1 MKNNVKIF
9 YNNNDKS
16 INTFNEVKDKLIKN
30 GFNMVENDYNI
41 AIAIGGDGSF
51 LRMVKETNFKSDVL
65 YLGIN
70 TGTLGFAQEIHVNE
84 LDELIENLKT
94 GNYKVNEFGVQ
105 ETNLYSNNE
114 NSKFYSL
121 NDIVIRDMDLNTLKL
136 DIFIDDAL
144 LEHFAGDGILVST
157 SFGSTAYNLSFG
169 GSIIYNTFHALELTP
184 VAPLNNKTYRTLTNS
199 LVLPQNK
206 NIEIVP
212 VSNKNLIV
220 TVDGENKY
228 YENVDKIDTILSD
241 KTIMCY
247 QKIDYNF
254 VKKIND
260 KFLSN

>member
-30 GFNMVENDYNI
+30 GFNIVENDYNI

-51 LRMVKETNFKSDVL
+51 LRMVKETNFKSNVL

-228 YENVDKIDTILSD
+228 YQNVDKIDTILSD

-247 QKIDYNF
+247 QNIDYNF

>member
-1 MKNNVKIF
+1 MKNKVKIF

-144 LEHFAGDGILVST
+144 LEHFAGDGILVLT

-206 NIEIVP
+206 NIEIIP

-247 QKIDYNF
+247 QNIDYNF

>member
-1 MKNNVKIF
+1 MKNKVKIF

-30 GFNMVENDYNI
+30 GFIIVENDYNI

-105 ETNLYSNNE
+105 ETNLYSNYE

-157 SFGSTAYNLSFG
+157 SFGSTAYNLSFR

-247 QKIDYNF
+247 QNIDYNF

>member
-1 MKNNVKIF
+1 MKNKVKIF

-30 GFNMVENDYNI
+30 EFNIVENDYNI

-51 LRMVKETNFKSDVL
+51 LRMVKETNFKSEVL

-105 ETNLYSNNE
+105 ETNLYSNYE

-157 SFGSTAYNLSFG
+157 SFGSTAYNLSFR

-212 VSNKNLIV
+212 ISNKNLIV

-247 QKIDYNF
+247 QNIDYNF

>member
-1 MKNNVKIF
+1 MKNKVKIF

-30 GFNMVENDYNI
+30 GFIIVENDYNI

-228 YENVDKIDTILSD
+228 YQNVDKIDTILSD

-247 QKIDYNF
+247 QNIDYNF

>member
-1 MKNNVKIF
+1 MKNKVKIF

-30 GFNMVENDYNI
+30 GFIIVENDYNI

-206 NIEIVP
+206 NIEIIP

-247 QKIDYNF
+247 QNIDYNF

>member
-30 GFNMVENDYNI
+30 GFNIVENDYNI

-105 ETNLYSNNE
+105 ETNLYSNYE

-157 SFGSTAYNLSFG
+157 SFGSTAYNLSFR

-220 TVDGENKY
+220 TIDGENKY

-247 QKIDYNF
+247 QNIDYNF

>member
-30 GFNMVENDYNI
+30 GFNIVENDYNI

-157 SFGSTAYNLSFG
+157 SFGSTAYNLSFR

-228 YENVDKIDTILSD
+228 YQNVDKIDTILSD

-247 QKIDYNF
+247 QNIDYNF

>member
-1 MKNNVKIF
+1 MKNNVKLF

-30 GFNMVENDYNI
+30 GFNIVENDYNI

-206 NIEIVP
+206 NIEIIP

-228 YENVDKIDTILSD
+228 YQNVDKIDTILSD

-247 QKIDYNF
+247 QNIDYNF

>member
-1 MKNNVKIF
+1 MKNKVKIF

-30 GFNMVENDYNI
+30 GFIIVENDYNI

-247 QKIDYNF
+247 QNIDYNF

-260 KFLSN
+260 KFLGN

>member
-30 GFNMVENDYNI
+30 GFNIDENDYNI

-206 NIEIVP
+206 NIEIIP

-247 QKIDYNF
+247 QNIDYNF

>member
-1 MKNNVKIF
+1 MKNKVKIF

-30 GFNMVENDYNI
+30 GFIIVENDYNI

-184 VAPLNNKTYRTLTNS
+184 VAPLNNKTYRTLANS

-206 NIEIVP
+206 NIEIIP

-228 YENVDKIDTILSD
+228 YQNVDKIDTILSD

-247 QKIDYNF
+247 QNIDYNF

>member
-30 GFNMVENDYNI
+30 GFNIVENDYNI

-206 NIEIVP
+206 NIEIIP

-247 QKIDYNF
+247 QNIDYNF

>member
-30 GFNMVENDYNI
+30 GFNIVENDYNI

-157 SFGSTAYNLSFG
+157 SFGSTAYNLSFR

-220 TVDGENKY
+220 TIDGENKY

-247 QKIDYNF
+247 QNIDYNF

>member
-1 MKNNVKIF
+1 MNNVKIF
-9 YNNNDKS
+9 YNDNEKS

-30 GFNMVENDYNI
+30 GFNIDDTDYNI
-41 AIAIGGDGSF
+41 AIAIGGDGAF

-121 NDIVIRDMDLNTLKL
+121 NDIVIRDMELNTLKL

-144 LEHFAGDGILVST
+144 LEHFVGDGILVST

-184 VAPLNNKTYRTLTNS
+184 VAPLNNKTYHTLTNS

-206 NIEIVP
+206 KVEIIP
-212 VSNKNLIV
+212 TSNKNLII

-228 YENVDKIDTILSD
+228 YENVERIDTILSD

-247 QKIDYNF
+247 QNIDYNF

-260 KFLSN
+260 KFLNN

>member
-1 MKNNVKIF
+1 MKNKVKIF

-30 GFNMVENDYNI
+30 GFNIVENDYNI

-105 ETNLYSNNE
+105 ETNLYSNYE

-157 SFGSTAYNLSFG
+157 SFGSTAYNLSFR

-220 TVDGENKY
+220 TIDGENKY

-247 QKIDYNF
+247 QNIDYNF

>member
-16 INTFNEVKDKLIKN
+16 INTFNEVKDKLIRN
-30 GFNMVENDYNI
+30 GFNIVENDYNI

-247 QKIDYNF
+247 QNIDYNF

>member
-16 INTFNEVKDKLIKN
+16 INTFNEVKDKLIRN
-30 GFNMVENDYNI
+30 GFNIVENDYNI

-121 NDIVIRDMDLNTLKL
+121 NDIIIRDMDLNTLKL

-247 QKIDYNF
+247 QNIDYNF

>member
-30 GFNMVENDYNI
+30 GFIIVENDYNI

-51 LRMVKETNFKSDVL
+51 LRMVKETNFKGDVL

-220 TVDGENKY
+220 TIDGENKY

-247 QKIDYNF
+247 QNIDYNF

-260 KFLSN
+260 KFLST

>member
-1 MKNNVKIF
+1 MKNKVKIF

-30 GFNMVENDYNI
+30 GFIIVENDYNI

-157 SFGSTAYNLSFG
+157 SFGSTAYNLSFR

-184 VAPLNNKTYRTLTNS
+184 VAPLNNKTYRTLANS

-206 NIEIVP
+206 NIEIIP

-228 YENVDKIDTILSD
+228 YQNVDKIDTILSD

-247 QKIDYNF
+247 QNIDYNF

>member
-1 MKNNVKIF
+1 MKNKVKIF

-30 GFNMVENDYNI
+30 GFIIVENDYNI

-121 NDIVIRDMDLNTLKL
+121 NDIVIRDIDLNTLKL

-247 QKIDYNF
+247 QNIDYNF

>member
-247 QKIDYNF
+247 QNIDYNF

>member
-1 MKNNVKIF
+1 
-9 YNNNDKS
+9 
-16 INTFNEVKDKLIKN
+16 
-30 GFNMVENDYNI
+30 
-41 AIAIGGDGSF
+41 
-51 LRMVKETNFKSDVL
+51 MVKETNFKSDVL

-228 YENVDKIDTILSD
+228 YQNVDKIDTILSD

-247 QKIDYNF
+247 QNIDYNF

>member
-30 GFNMVENDYNI
+30 GFNIVENDYNI

-105 ETNLYSNNE
+105 ETNLYSNNK

-206 NIEIVP
+206 NIEIIP

-247 QKIDYNF
+247 QNIDYNF

>member
-16 INTFNEVKDKLIKN
+16 ITTFNEVKDKLIKN
-30 GFNMVENDYNI
+30 GFNIVENDYNI
-41 AIAIGGDGSF
+41 AIVIGGDGSF

-144 LEHFAGDGILVST
+144 LEHFAGDGILIST

-247 QKIDYNF
+247 QNIDYNF

>member
-16 INTFNEVKDKLIKN
+16 INTFNEVKDKLIRN
-30 GFNMVENDYNI
+30 GFNIVENDYNI

-70 TGTLGFAQEIHVNE
+70 TGTLGFAQEIHINE

-206 NIEIVP
+206 NIEIIP

-247 QKIDYNF
+247 QNIDYNF

>member
-30 GFNMVENDYNI
+30 GFNIDENDYNI

-169 GSIIYNTFHALELTP
+169 GSVIYNTFHALELTP

-206 NIEIVP
+206 NIEIIP

-247 QKIDYNF
+247 QNIDYNF

>member
-1 MKNNVKIF
+1 MKNKVKIF

-30 GFNMVENDYNI
+30 GFIIVENDYNI

-105 ETNLYSNNE
+105 ETNLYSNYE

-157 SFGSTAYNLSFG
+157 SFGSTAYNLSFR

-220 TVDGENKY
+220 TIDGENKY

-247 QKIDYNF
+247 QNIDYNF

>member
-30 GFNMVENDYNI
+30 GFNIVENDYNI

-51 LRMVKETNFKSDVL
+51 LRMVKETNFKSNVL

-184 VAPLNNKTYRTLTNS
+184 VAPINNKTYRTLANS
-199 LVLPQNK
+199 LVLPQKK
-206 NIEIVP
+206 NIEIIP

-247 QKIDYNF
+247 QNINYNF

>member
-1 MKNNVKIF
+1 MKNKVKIF

-30 GFNMVENDYNI
+30 GFNIVENDYNI

-157 SFGSTAYNLSFG
+157 SFGSTAYNLSFR
-169 GSIIYNTFHALELTP
+169 GSIIYNTFHALELSP

-247 QKIDYNF
+247 QNIDYNF

>member
-1 MKNNVKIF
+1 MKNKVKIF

-30 GFNMVENDYNI
+30 GFIIVENDYNI

-51 LRMVKETNFKSDVL
+51 LRMVKETNFKGDVL

-247 QKIDYNF
+247 QNIDYNF

>member
-30 GFNMVENDYNI
+30 GFIIVENDYNI

-184 VAPLNNKTYRTLTNS
+184 VAPLNNKTYRTLANS

-206 NIEIVP
+206 NIEIIP

-228 YENVDKIDTILSD
+228 YQNVDKIDTILSD

-247 QKIDYNF
+247 QNIDYNF

>member
-1 MKNNVKIF
+1 MKNKVKIF

-30 GFNMVENDYNI
+30 GFNIVENDYNI

-157 SFGSTAYNLSFG
+157 SFGSTAYNLSFR

-247 QKIDYNF
+247 QNIDYNF

>member
-1 MKNNVKIF
+1 MKNKVKIF

-30 GFNMVENDYNI
+30 GFIIVENDYNI

-51 LRMVKETNFKSDVL
+51 LRMVKETNFKSNVL

-220 TVDGENKY
+220 TIDGENKY

-247 QKIDYNF
+247 QNIDYNF

-260 KFLSN
+260 KFLST

>member
-30 GFNMVENDYNI
+30 GFNIVENDYNI

-105 ETNLYSNNE
+105 ETNIYSNNK

-206 NIEIVP
+206 NIEIIP

-247 QKIDYNF
+247 QNIDYNF

>member
-1 MKNNVKIF
+1 MKNKVKIF

-157 SFGSTAYNLSFG
+157 SFGSTAYNLSFR

-220 TVDGENKY
+220 TIDGENKY

-247 QKIDYNF
+247 QNIDYNF

>member
-16 INTFNEVKDKLIKN
+16 INTFNEAKDKLIKN
-30 GFNMVENDYNI
+30 GFNIVENDYNI

-169 GSIIYNTFHALELTP
+169 GSIIYNTFHALELSP

-247 QKIDYNF
+247 QNIDYNF

>member
-30 GFNMVENDYNI
+30 GFNIVENDYNI

-105 ETNLYSNNE
+105 ETNLYSNYE

-157 SFGSTAYNLSFG
+157 SFGSTAYNLSFR

-247 QKIDYNF
+247 QNIDYNF

>member
-30 GFNMVENDYNI
+30 GFNIVENDYNI

-184 VAPLNNKTYRTLTNS
+184 VAPLNNKTYRTLANS

-206 NIEIVP
+206 NIEIIP

-228 YENVDKIDTILSD
+228 YQNVDKIDTILSD

-247 QKIDYNF
+247 QNIDYNF

>member
-1 MKNNVKIF
+1 MKNKVKIF

-30 GFNMVENDYNI
+30 GFIIVENDYNI

-247 QKIDYNF
+247 QNIDYNF